1 MIKTF
6 ITKSVDYR
14 SFELFDESETSLG
27 KIVYPKWYSTN
38 AEIHINPKI
47 YKIESKGFW
56 TTSLEVFEYE
66 KAVMKFKM
74 SWSGNIVLIDFTNGE
89 KHFQINKEKWYN
101 DVFEMKNEAEKTV
114 LKIKRIFKWK
124 DFKYYYEIEID
135 DENLLPITIL
145 GILHVV
151 NYFNSSSDA
160 AAYS

>member
-6 ITKSVDYR
+6 IAKSVDYR

-74 SWSGNIVLIDFTNGE
+74 SWTGNIVLIDFTNGE
-89 KHFQINKEKWYN
+89 RHFQINKEKWYN
-101 DVFEMKNEAEKTV
+101 DVFEMKNTFVVVTTCEKFNFCQFDCDIGNV
-114 LKIKRIFKWK
+114 CHS
-124 DFKYYYEIEID
+124 
-135 DENLLPITIL
+135 L
-145 GILHVV
+145 GIHINFQRTLIK
-151 NYFNSSSDA
+151 
-160 AAYS
+160 